1 MENII
6 IRTSPNSL
14 HQSSQDKKE
23 QMVEANPSADDGFA
37 EFQNVG
43 AIPDTVMNQE
53 VKDYEAEQEDEFFI
67 IPSGDY

>member
-1 MENII
+1 
-6 IRTSPNSL
+6 
-14 HQSSQDKKE
+14 
-23 QMVEANPSADDGFA
+23 MVEANANADDGFA